1 MILALRKQSAITRIS
16 LELFIVCVPLGFFE
30 FLCDEGILWLQS
42 MGFLEATGRIRV
54 ASASQVHAAFS
65 EPQLR
70 IGFDSLQLQQLL
82 QQME

>member
-1 MILALRKQSAITRIS
+1 
-16 LELFIVCVPLGFFE
+16 
-30 FLCDEGILWLQS
+30 